1 MPLVNCIYAN
11 LLNIAI
17 HNCANAVN
25 SLLKCV
31 FIKWMIDYLSIIK
44 VLYDIV
50 SRAVEANI
58 REYMPTARTNKEK
71 IKYRRIKFFDAVT
84 KVQICTI
91 AISVKKPNSAVQ
103 FCACK
108 FFKGGDDIFD

>member
-1 MPLVNCIYAN
+1 MLLDRSIVANMLDFAISFFVSNKKWCIGVQLY
-11 LLNIAI
+11 IF
-17 HNCANAVN
+17 
-25 SLLKCV
+25 K
-31 FIKWMIDYLSIIK
+31 YLILIRT
-44 VLYDIV
+44 LYDIV
-50 SRAVEANI
+50 SRAVEAHI
-58 REYMPTARTNKEK
+58 RELKPTARTNKEK

-84 KVQICTI
+84 KVRICTI